1 MSKVAI
7 IGAGVSGLSMA
18 NYLEKNN
25 IDYHLYERR
34 TPNDLK
40 GHGFILPKKNRT
52 PFSIIILTIF
62 IKKEVFLKNIFI
74 TAKTEKSF
82 QKKTLMMYL

>member
-25 IDYHLYERR
+25 FEYHLYERR
-34 TPNDLK
+34 TQDDLK
-40 GHGFILPKKNRT
+40 GHGFILPKEGIE
-52 PFSIIILTIF
+52 FLSSIINIDELYE
-62 IKKEVFLKNIFI
+62 KGSFLKRRLQQNH
-74 TAKTEKSF
+74 
-82 QKKTLMMYL
+82 